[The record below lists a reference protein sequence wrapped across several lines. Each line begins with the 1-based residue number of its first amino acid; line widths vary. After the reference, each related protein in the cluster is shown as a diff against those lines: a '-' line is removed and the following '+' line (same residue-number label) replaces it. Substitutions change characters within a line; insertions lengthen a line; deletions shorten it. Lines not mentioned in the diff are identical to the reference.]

1 LRRWDFQNHFIKM
14 KQKIRDRQIIDY
26 INLIFDTFMELH
38 GDRKSGDDRAVIGG
52 LARVDGYKVAVI
64 VYQMDESSEPFRVPG
79 PAGYRKCLRLVK
91 LVEVFDKPVIL
102 FFDIPSVPP
111 LPASEQQRVDE
122 AIARNLEEMSQM
134 MTPIIGIIMS
144 EQSAVT
150 AIEICVVDRV
160 IMLEGVSPVES
171 SASSADTAPARSK
184 VKDLLDLDI
193 VHRTLK
199 VSSNGDLETDA
210 NALREVILEELSQLS
225 QVCPQELAQ
234 RRLHRLQYEFLS
246 SDVSRLASGSSDST
260 T

>member
-1 LRRWDFQNHFIKM
+1 M

-64 VYQMDESSEPFRVPG
+64 GYQMDESSEPFKAPD
-79 PAGYRKCLRLVK
+79 PAGYRKCLRLMK
-91 LVEVFDKPVIL
+91 LVEVFSKPVIL
-102 FFDIPSVPP
+102 FFHIPSVPS

-134 MTPIIGIIMS
+134 MTPIIGIIIG

-150 AIEICVVDRV
+150 AIEICAVDRV
-160 IMLEGVSPVES
+160 IMLEGFKPVES
-171 SASSADTAPARSK
+171 GADTAPARLK

-193 VHRTLK
+193 VHRALK

-225 QVCPQELAQ
+225 QTSLQELAH
-234 RRLHRLQYEFLS
+234 RRLHRLQYKFLS
-246 SDVSRLASGSSDST
+246 AVSGSSNST